1 LIDGTQSTGEQAA
14 FDGTFCAQRRLF
26 DVEPTVYEKPR
37 KSLDI
42 QGFLVGFYPK
52 PTLSHL

>member
-1 LIDGTQSTGEQAA
+1 MIGERSSIDGTQSTGEQAA

-26 DVEPTVYEKPR
+26 DIEPTVYEKPR

-42 QGFLVGFYPK
+42 
-52 PTLSHL
+52 